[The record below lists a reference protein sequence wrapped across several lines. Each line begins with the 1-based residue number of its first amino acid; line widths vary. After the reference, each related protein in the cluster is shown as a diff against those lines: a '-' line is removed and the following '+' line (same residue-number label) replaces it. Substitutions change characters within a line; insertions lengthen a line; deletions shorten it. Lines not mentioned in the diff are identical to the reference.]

1 MTTNDEENIL
11 HRAALSP
18 RKMTKIT
25 MVAAL
30 AFVLVAVVTGILV
43 KLLLFSNDENESS
56 GHECVIN
63 PFEVNPHPL
72 IVLSKGVDWIYPIH
86 GENVLRFKQGT
97 SLDFLCPG
105 RQIIINNTQT
115 EKDILTGQCIS
126 DTVFLI
132 DDMHVEWRT
141 LICGD
146 FRRSIRDTGNSCVGN
161 GKELI
166 TGFETDDGRFIT
178 ALTICFNPQ
187 LEIAYY
193 TFINQTSTIN
203 QRVLATPRPSFI
215 QGSGIYTIGSATS
228 YYVRAQQRATINTL
242 VGLPENSTKY
252 IQDSGNYFLSRGHMT
267 ARSDGFYA
275 AQQNATFYMQN
286 IAPQWHTVNGANWN
300 QIEIDLRDYA
310 EASASDLQVYCGVYG
325 VTTLPHEETGDE
337 IELYLFVNSTHKLL
351 PVPEFYWKVAYNSLT
366 KAAVALIGMN
376 NPYKESFTPICE
388 DISSNLSWFTCNSEL
403 VKGYCYAC
411 TVPSFRKIVTTLPD
425 FPTKQLLT

>member
-1 MTTNDEENIL
+1 MSKVIIIL
-11 HRAALSP
+11 AIAL
-18 RKMTKIT
+18 
-25 MVAAL
+25 
-30 AFVLVAVVTGILV
+30 VLVAVVTGVLL
-43 KLLLFSNDENESS
+43 KLLVFSNDESNDESES
-56 GHECVIN
+56 TGQQCVIN
-63 PFEVNPHPL
+63 PFEVDPHPL
-72 IVLSKGVDWIYPIH
+72 IFYSQTVDWIYPIH
-86 GENVLRFKQGT
+86 GETVLRFEQGT
-97 SLDFLCPG
+97 SLDFICPG
-105 RQIIINNTQT
+105 RQIIINNTLT
-115 EKDILTGQCIS
+115 EKESLTGQCVS
-126 DTVFLI
+126 DTIFLI
-132 DDMHVEWRT
+132 DGVNIEWGT
-141 LICGD
+141 LICSNYHWK
-146 FRRSIRDTGNSCVGN
+146 SIEITGNSCIGD

-203 QRVLATPRPSFI
+203 QRVLDTPRPSFI
-215 QGSGIYTIGSATS
+215 QGFGIYTIGSATS

-403 VKGYCYAC
+403 VNGYCYAC

-425 FPTKQLLT
+425 FTTEQLLT